1 MSRLPTS
8 EVPTDV
14 HGAAA
19 ARLRT
24 IGHRYTA
31 KRRALVDVF
40 ETARQPLSMP
50 EVLARDP
57 QLAQS
62 SVYRNLAALELA
74 GVLHRIVTQDEF
86 ARFELAEELS
96 GHHHH
101 HLICSSCGSVE
112 DMELPPTVEAAVTE
126 ELARLAERRGFTP
139 SGHQMDLVGVCA
151 DCH

>member
-1 MSRLPTS
+1 MSHPPPT
-8 EVPTDV
+8 EAMIDL

-31 KRRALVDVF
+31 KRRALVEVF
-40 ETARQPLSMP
+40 ELADQPLSMP
-50 EVLARDP
+50 EVLARNGE
-57 QLAQS
+57 LAQS
-62 SVYRNLAALELA
+62 SVYRNLGVLELA
-74 GVLHRIVTQDEF
+74 GVLHRILTQDEF

-112 DMELPPTVEAAVTE
+112 DMELPPTVEATVTE
-126 ELARLAERRGFTP
+126 ELARLAERRGFAP

-151 DCH
+151 DCR